1 MNSPHLE
8 GVGEVVGSAKLGP
21 TLTGGTGSGGM
32 GGGGSGVGCGP
43 STESEEEVGSFC
55 VVDGRLTGRTAR
67 FGSIEPPL
75 VACL

>member
-1 MNSPHLE
+1 M
-8 GVGEVVGSAKLGP
+8 GSAELGGP

-55 VVDGRLTGRTAR
+55 VVDGRPSGFVVALGEGTADGKIR
-67 FGSIEPPL
+67 FPL